1 MISIDVIR
9 DPNLSSQMINTL
21 IARLDDYL
29 YPLNDFTSYH
39 LATKNNSYLKTFSQ
53 EHPTSQCSVD
63 FYKSMISNLTS
74 DQIQTARTWQQ
85 NIATQFDYFYIGS
98 RNSLKSKL
106 FYDYFPSAFD
116 CIYSYFVANEY
127 IKQIGSGLG
136 SAFLFNTSKFNSFE
150 FNFEN
155 RPTYLSSIENISLI
169 IAGLQADNNFLLEVL
184 EVQKF
189 EINSLRQEINFLN
202 KKIYD
207 QTQMTW
213 R

>member
-9 DPNLSSQMINTL
+9 DPDLSSQMIATL
-21 IARLDDYL
+21 VARLDDYL

-53 EHPTSQCSVD
+53 EHPTSECSVD
-63 FYKSMISNLTS
+63 FYKLMISALAS
-74 DQIQTARTWQQ
+74 HQIEAARSWQQ
-85 NIATQFDYFYIGS
+85 NTAAEFDYFYIGS
-98 RNSLKSKL
+98 RNSLRSKF

-116 CIYSYFVANEY
+116 CIYSYFVNNAY
-127 IKQIGSGLG
+127 VKQIGSGLG
-136 SAFLFNTSKFNSFE
+136 SAFLFNTSKFKSFE
-150 FNFEN
+150 FTLEN
-155 RPTYLSSIENISLI
+155 RPNYISSIENISSI
-169 IAGLQADNNFLLEVL
+169 ITGLQADNNFLLEVL

-189 EINSLRQEINFLN
+189 EINSLREEINSLN